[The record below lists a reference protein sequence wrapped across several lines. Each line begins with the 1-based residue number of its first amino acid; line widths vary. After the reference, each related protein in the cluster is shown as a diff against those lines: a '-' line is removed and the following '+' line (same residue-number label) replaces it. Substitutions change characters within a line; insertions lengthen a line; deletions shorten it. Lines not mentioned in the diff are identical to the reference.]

1 MYVDLQFDYG
11 DANRG
16 PNTIGLLGFKRSFEK
31 LGHEVIPFY
40 YDQYLSNN
48 LAKLQSDLL
57 NKADEIKP
65 ELIFF
70 ILFRDQFTKETL
82 MSLKNNYKT
91 INFFGDD
98 SWRFDNFTVNF
109 APCFTYCMTSDKF
122 SIPKYH
128 ALGIKNIISSQ
139 WAAIDDDRK
148 IEPLPYKYDVSFIGA
163 HNRYRDWFVKQMKNR
178 GVDVQC
184 FGHGWKNGS
193 LTNDEMVKLFASSK
207 INLNLSNSSSFD
219 LRYMFSHPKNFA
231 HTLHTKKNASQ
242 IKARNFE
249 INYYAGFQLADYV
262 ASLEDYYDLGKE
274 IACYASF
281 EEAALLCKYYLTN
294 NSEREAIRD
303 KGMIKARAQYSYET
317 QLKKVLDQVK

>member
-1 MYVDLQFDYG
+1 MKIMYVDLQFDYG

-184 FGHGWKNGS
+184 FGHGS
-193 LTNDEMVKLFASSK
+193 LC
-207 INLNLSNSSSFD
+207 I
-219 LRYMFSHPKNFA
+219 
-231 HTLHTKKNASQ
+231 
-242 IKARNFE
+242 AR
-249 INYYAGFQLADYV
+249 
-262 ASLEDYYDLGKE
+262 E
-274 IACYASF
+274 IAPRIGFPDYAMDGPG
-281 EEAALLCKYYLTN
+281 T
-294 NSEREAIRD
+294 
-303 KGMIKARAQYSYET
+303 
-317 QLKKVLDQVK
+317 